1 MQEQPIGVERHHGS
15 NHTEDIEAEAAVLRQ
30 LFSFEH
36 PVTLEE
42 LVLYFVTLNGGSG
55 SFGRNDEIERA
66 VRELVANGLV
76 TQTTD
81 DLLLPTRAA
90 HKFADLAEFP

>member
-1 MQEQPIGVERHHGS
+1 MHQQPIGVERHQGS

-30 LFSFEH
+30 LFSFDH

-42 LVLYFVTLNGGSG
+42 LIRYFVTLNGDSG
-55 SFGRNDEIERA
+55 VFGRQDEIERA

-81 DLLLPTRAA
+81 DLVLPTRAA